1 MSRATRSKPSPRA
14 SSAVPPPAARADD
27 PDFTAAA
34 AGSLLYFGWLT
45 AGRLARRM
53 SEERAHALARGA
65 MEAVYR
71 CWPRGRRGA
80 LANARVLAAESDRES
95 WRHDPSLLALEQFRR
110 YGELLAD
117 VANLPRRTPQQ
128 CHEAVSAPRG
138 AWERLEAQRR
148 SGPLIL
154 ALMHFGA
161 WDVLGGAWTHHRA
174 LHGGGGSAGGGLH
187 VIADSLGHAAM
198 DREMRLVRQ
207 RLGVRTLMHRRGL
220 RRAVEV
226 LRAGGAVAVL
236 IDRPV
241 GSRERS
247 VTGELFGREVAVS
260 DVLGR
265 LAVFTDAP
273 VQPLAAVRTAGESGR
288 FEGLLHEPGPLRGD
302 SVSEVTRGVLAAFE
316 PWLREHPDQWYHFRP
331 VFGAPAAPGVVSLP

>member
-1 MSRATRSKPSPRA
+1 MSRATLSKHSPPA
-14 SSAVPPPAARADD
+14 SSAVPPPAPRADD
-27 PDFTAAA
+27 PAAAA
-34 AGSLLYFGWLT
+34 AGSLLYLGWLT
-45 AGRLARRM
+45 AGRLVRRM
-53 SEERAHALARGA
+53 PEERAYGAARRA

-71 CWPRGRRGA
+71 CWPRGRRAA

-110 YGELLAD
+110 YGELLVDA
-117 VANLPRRTPQQ
+117 ANLPRRTPQE
-128 CHEAVSAPRG
+128 CYEAVSAPRG

-174 LHGGGGSAGGGLH
+174 LHGGGGELH
-187 VIADSLGHAAM
+187 VIADSLGHAAL
-198 DREMRLVRQ
+198 DREMRRARQ
-207 RLGVRTLMHRRGL
+207 RLGARTLMHRRGL

-247 VTGELFGREVAVS
+247 VKGELFGRAVTVS

-265 LAVFTDAP
+265 LSVFTDAP
-273 VQPLAAVRTAGESGR
+273 VQPLAAVRTAGDRGR
-288 FEGLLHEPGPLRGD
+288 FEGLMHASGPLRGD

-331 VFGAPAAPGVVSLP
+331 VFGAPAAPGVVSFP

>member
-1 MSRATRSKPSPRA
+1 MSRATRSKRSPRA
-14 SSAVPPPAARADD
+14 SSAAARADD
-27 PDFTAAA
+27 PAAAA
-34 AGSLLYFGWLT
+34 AGPLLYFGWRT

-53 SEERAHALARGA
+53 SDERSYRIARRA
-65 MEAVYR
+65 MEAVYH

-110 YGELLAD
+110 YGELLVDA
-117 VANLPRRTPQQ
+117 ANLPRRTPQQ
-128 CHEAVSAPRG
+128 CYEAVAAPPG

-174 LHGGGGSAGGGLH
+174 LHGGGGDELH
-187 VIADSLGHAAM
+187 VIADSLGHAGL
-198 DREMRLVRQ
+198 DREMRRARG
-207 RLGVRTLMHRRGL
+207 RLGVRTLLHRRGL

-236 IDRPV
+236 IDRPI
-241 GSRERS
+241 GPRERS
-247 VTGELFGREVAVS
+247 VAGELFGREVAVS
-260 DVLGR
+260 DVPGR

-273 VQPLAAVRTAGESGR
+273 VQPLAAVRTARGRGR
-288 FEGLLHEPGPLRGD
+288 FEGLMHASGPMRGD
-302 SVSEVTRGVLAAFE
+302 SVSELTQGMLDAFE
-316 PWLREHPDQWYHFRP
+316 PWLREHPEQWHHFRP
-331 VFGAPAAPGVVSLP
+331 VFGPPVARDVVSFP